1 MRTEKASLV
10 TLMLEQKLQK
20 CHQGGDKNH
29 VKWQK

>member
-1 MRTEKASLV
+1 MRTEEASLE

-20 CHQGGDKNH
+20 CHQGGDRNQ